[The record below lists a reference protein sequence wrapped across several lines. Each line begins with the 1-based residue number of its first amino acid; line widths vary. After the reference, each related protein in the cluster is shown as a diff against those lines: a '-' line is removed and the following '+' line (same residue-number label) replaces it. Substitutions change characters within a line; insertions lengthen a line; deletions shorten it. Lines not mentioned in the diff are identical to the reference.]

1 MVEEE
6 KIENKA
12 AEENPQSA
20 EEYVAIINRFKENT
34 VPKEKYE
41 ALLKDKE
48 VLTKALAGEGPVPEG
63 VQEKGKRA
71 DINELRKRF
80 INAGEE
86 NLSNAQ
92 YIKLTLDLRQA
103 IIDEGGTDPFL
114 PHGAKIS
121 PTPQDIAGAQKA
133 ADAFQ
138 SWLDAATD
146 ENGKIDDELFNA
158 YLKKGIA
165 DDSPMLRARLRANQK
180 AR

>member
-63 VQEKGKRA
+63 VQ
-71 DINELRKRF
+71 
-80 INAGEE
+80 AG
-86 NLSNAQ
+86 
-92 YIKLTLDLRQA
+92 
-103 IIDEGGTDPFL
+103 F
-114 PHGAKIS
+114 
-121 PTPQDIAGAQKA
+121 
-133 ADAFQ
+133 F
-138 SWLDAATD
+138 
-146 ENGKIDDELFNA
+146 
-158 YLKKGIA
+158 
-165 DDSPMLRARLRANQK
+165 
-180 AR
+180 